1 MENQNDTTGG
11 PQNRDPVK
19 DLQARIEAAID
30 EVRPKIRKAMD
41 ELDARM
47 DEAIA
52 DIRPRAESAM
62 EEVRPKVDQFVADV
76 QPRLDSLLERLQVKI
91 NELRKDLDDRATR
104 SSKPVTPAGE
114 LPAQGSTAPPASAP
128 GDGPGDPGTLP

>member
-1 MENQNDTTGG
+1 MENPNEPAGGRQN
-11 PQNRDPVK
+11 QDPVK
-19 DLQARIEAAID
+19 DLQTRIEAAID

-62 EEVRPKVDQFVADV
+62 QEVRPKVDQFVADV

-91 NELRKDLDDRATR
+91 NELRKDLDDRAAR

-114 LPAQGSTAPPASAP
+114 ITAQGSTGEGAGA
-128 GDGPGDPGTLP
+128 GDPS